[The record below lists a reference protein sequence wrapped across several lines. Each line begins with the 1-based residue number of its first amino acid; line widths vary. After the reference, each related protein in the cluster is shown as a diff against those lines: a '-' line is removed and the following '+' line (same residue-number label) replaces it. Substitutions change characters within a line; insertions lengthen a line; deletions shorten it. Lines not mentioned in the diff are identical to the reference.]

1 MVTIDSIRKPVL
13 ADLAAFDEV
22 ARGNFNAEG
31 ELLQE
36 MLVHVLS
43 SRGKGIRPVLTMLSA
58 AINSP
63 HEQIDGDGRRCSKR
77 TYLAAMLVEMIHT
90 SSLIHDDV
98 LDSSDTRRGRP
109 SVNAMWQSNNAVI
122 LGDYILARTLSI
134 GMASAQYDL
143 VSHLGAAIA
152 TLCEGEVL
160 QNQHAERLDTTRED
174 YLSIIHRKTASLLGL
189 SASLGAMSVGADRRA
204 VERMRRFG
212 EALGM
217 AFQIQDDIL
226 DYRRT
231 ADTGKPSNNDLREGK
246 ITLPLIEILER
257 CDEAER
263 SRIMELV
270 RRCRDDQSAVDAV
283 QAEVDARGGERL
295 AAVTMRRYL
304 ERGMHYL
311 SEYAESDCLSALLD
325 LCAYVT
331 ERNR

>member
-1 MVTIDSIRKPVL
+1 
-13 ADLAAFDEV
+13 
-22 ARGNFNAEG
+22 
-31 ELLQE
+31 
-36 MLVHVLS
+36 
-43 SRGKGIRPVLTMLSA
+43 
-58 AINSP
+58 
-63 HEQIDGDGRRCSKR
+63 
-77 TYLAAMLVEMIHT
+77 
-90 SSLIHDDV
+90 
-98 LDSSDTRRGRP
+98 
-109 SVNAMWQSNNAVI
+109 
-122 LGDYILARTLSI
+122 
-134 GMASAQYDL
+134 
-143 VSHLGAAIA
+143 
-152 TLCEGEVL
+152 
-160 QNQHAERLDTTRED
+160 
-174 YLSIIHRKTASLLGL
+174 
-189 SASLGAMSVGADRRA
+189 
-204 VERMRRFG
+204 MRRFG

>member
-1 MVTIDSIRKPVL
+1 
-13 ADLAAFDEV
+13 
-22 ARGNFNAEG
+22 
-31 ELLQE
+31 
-36 MLVHVLS
+36 
-43 SRGKGIRPVLTMLSA
+43 
-58 AINSP
+58 
-63 HEQIDGDGRRCSKR
+63 
-77 TYLAAMLVEMIHT
+77 
-90 SSLIHDDV
+90 
-98 LDSSDTRRGRP
+98 
-109 SVNAMWQSNNAVI
+109 
-122 LGDYILARTLSI
+122 
-134 GMASAQYDL
+134 
-143 VSHLGAAIA
+143 
-152 TLCEGEVL
+152 
-160 QNQHAERLDTTRED
+160 
-174 YLSIIHRKTASLLGL
+174 
-189 SASLGAMSVGADRRA
+189 MSVGADRRA

>member
-1 MVTIDSIRKPVL
+1 
-13 ADLAAFDEV
+13 
-22 ARGNFNAEG
+22 
-31 ELLQE
+31 
-36 MLVHVLS
+36 
-43 SRGKGIRPVLTMLSA
+43 
-58 AINSP
+58 
-63 HEQIDGDGRRCSKR
+63 
-77 TYLAAMLVEMIHT
+77 
-90 SSLIHDDV
+90 
-98 LDSSDTRRGRP
+98 
-109 SVNAMWQSNNAVI
+109 
-122 LGDYILARTLSI
+122 
-134 GMASAQYDL
+134 
-143 VSHLGAAIA
+143 
-152 TLCEGEVL
+152 
-160 QNQHAERLDTTRED
+160 
-174 YLSIIHRKTASLLGL
+174 
-189 SASLGAMSVGADRRA
+189 
-204 VERMRRFG
+204 MRRFG

-295 AAVTMRRYL
+295 GAAVTMRRYL